1 MFFRGVLM
9 RPTRG
14 DGYLTTAESAR
25 LVGRKPVTIR
35 QWRKR
40 GYLVAQGLDERG
52 YPLHSRQA
60 VRAAERIAPSAK
72 VSESTV
78 PKRVDLPVLNP
89 SVASNVAALPLPGSA
104 PGCSDKP
111 EVRMLVWAWNAQM
124 GLMFANGGA
133 QATSNSL
140 MCNTG
145 VNLRLLRQDDSGKM
159 QEALVSF
166 AT

>member
-60 VRAAERIAPSAK
+60 VRAAERIARDNGLQASG
-72 VSESTV
+72 
-78 PKRVDLPVLNP
+78 VDPRQVCAGPQNL
-89 SVASNVAALPLPGSA
+89 AA
-104 PGCSDKP
+104 
-111 EVRMLVWAWNAQM
+111 
-124 GLMFANGGA
+124 
-133 QATSNSL
+133 
-140 MCNTG
+140 
-145 VNLRLLRQDDSGKM
+145 
-159 QEALVSF
+159 
-166 AT
+166 